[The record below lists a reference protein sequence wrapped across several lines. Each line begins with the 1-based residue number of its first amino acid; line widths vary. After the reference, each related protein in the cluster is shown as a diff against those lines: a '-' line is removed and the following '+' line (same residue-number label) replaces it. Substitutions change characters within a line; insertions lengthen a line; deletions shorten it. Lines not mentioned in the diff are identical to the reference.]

1 MLTNSGWARTRA
13 RTHVRSLCIWQL
25 EDETS
30 GSFETRHTG
39 TAIHQLGEPRGNDFL
54 RMGDIPQSLHN
65 IESIHHLLGIKKD
78 EATVP
83 VTLHKLSNLYTS
95 HQSAFNVSDSES
107 GPDGWALVALPEVR
121 LQENLSREDNTVRE
135 IEPGKWRFD
144 KQGTHEITLTRFGG
158 KVAQSFR

>member
-1 MLTNSGWARTRA
+1 
-13 RTHVRSLCIWQL
+13 
-25 EDETS
+25 
-30 GSFETRHTG
+30 
-39 TAIHQLGEPRGNDFL
+39 
-54 RMGDIPQSLHN
+54 MGDIPQSLHN
-65 IESIHHLLGIKKD
+65 IESIYHLLGIKKD

-83 VTLHKLSNLYTS
+83 VTLHKLPK
-95 HQSAFNVSDSES
+95 FNASDSES